1 MMLENQVLKLRG
13 FGPRDV
19 VSCFP
24 DDDANLLARSYVF
37 YLETRVEQLE
47 KLLVA
52 NKISFPPAENLELCS
67 RPSADAASTLSATDS
82 GYSGQSESGDRAH
95 PRQHHALEALKA
107 KKAPQS
113 PALAS
118 IISPPKARSLA
129 SASGVSFA
137 RVVFAAVQYS
147 VSEQT
152 GSAERSAGRKQSV
165 SGASA
170 SMRDSFFGLHT
181 RPTIRPA
188 PFPKKEEGLRLAT
201 LYFEHANPQ
210 IPVLHRVEFMQTFE
224 KAYKNAS
231 KGLTARELYMINMVF
246 AIGSGVILGEPVRT
260 PAPANPRL
268 PLDQAQGAC
277 QPEEYHASAIV
288 HLEECLSTSG
298 GYLEVLQA
306 VLLLANFA
314 LLRPVPPGLWYY

>member
-1 MMLENQVLKLRG
+1 MILTFSL
-13 FGPRDV
+13 
-19 VSCFP
+19 C
-24 DDDANLLARSYVF
+24 SYVF

-47 KLLVA
+47 KMLAA
-52 NKISFPPAENLELCS
+52 NNISFPPAENLELCS

-82 GYSGQSESGDRAH
+82 AYSQSEAGDRAN
-95 PRQHHALEALKA
+95 PRHHQALEALKA
-107 KKAPQS
+107 KKAPPQS
-113 PALAS
+113 PALAN

-152 GSAERSAGRKQSV
+152 GGMDRNSGGKQGV

-181 RPTIRPA
+181 RPTIQPA
-188 PFPKKEEGLRLAT
+188 PFPEKEEGMRLAT

-224 KAYKNAS
+224 KAYKTEC
-231 KGLTARELYMINMVF
+231 KGLTAREMYMIYMVF
-246 AIGSGVILGEPVRT
+246 AIGSGVILGEPVKT
-260 PAPANPRL
+260 SASDNPKMSL
-268 PLDQAQGAC
+268 GQAKGAC

-314 LLRPVPPGLWYY
+314 LLRPVPPGLWYA

>member
-1 MMLENQVLKLRG
+1 MLG
-13 FGPRDV
+13 Y
-19 VSCFP
+19 
-24 DDDANLLARSYVF
+24 SYVF

-47 KLLVA
+47 KLLAA
-52 NKISFPPAENLELCS
+52 NNISFPPAENLELCS
-67 RPSADAASTLSATDS
+67 RPSADAASTLSATES
-82 GYSGQSESGDRAH
+82 GYSGQSEAGDRAN
-95 PRQHHALEALKA
+95 PRQHQALEALKV

-152 GSAERSAGRKQSV
+152 GAMERNAGHKQSI
-165 SGASA
+165 SGA

-181 RPTIRPA
+181 RPTIQPA
-188 PFPKKEEGLRLAT
+188 PFPEKEEGMRLAT

-224 KAYKNAS
+224 KAYKNAA
-231 KGLTARELYMINMVF
+231 KGLTAREMYMIYMVF
-246 AIGSGVILGEPVRT
+246 AIGSGVILGEPVKT
-260 PAPANPRL
+260 SASDNPKMSL
-268 PLDQAQGAC
+268 NHVKGSC

-314 LLRPVPPGLWYY
+314 LLRPVPPGLWYACYYRPPASSLY